1 MAAQQV
7 DEAAMVRK
15 IDGAVASRMESIAGY
30 TVTEHYV
37 VYRGGDET
45 HASAEMTVETTY
57 SKETGKSYK
66 IVSESGS
73 ELIQKYVLHSILETE
88 RTINLPGNRE
98 KSWLTSANYEMH
110 LKSGAMERLDGR
122 DSVAMA
128 ITPRQSAP
136 NLVKGTLW
144 VDARDGSIVKIDGV
158 GSASASVFTGPTKM
172 MRQYA
177 MIGGFAM
184 ATHAR
189 AESDSFLLGKT
200 VVTIDYE
207 DYKIQMVAAR

>member
-1 MAAQQV
+1 LR
-7 DEAAMVRK
+7 DTR
-15 IDGAVASRMESIAGY
+15 
-30 TVTEHYV
+30 TEHYV